1 MLYYHYELGFGTD
14 ANGNKIYGCCCSD
27 GSAEIANDKYF
38 NAYSRDG
45 DKLLCV
51 TRIHEKGSTMEVVAA
66 VKVNADGDK
75 DVPEALHDEFPK
87 LRILRR
93 AEITVDEFRRH
104 LDMMNFN
111 GGRKILSKL
120 KLDYR
125 TDGLFNPCPYEWRET
140 VFDALPMKKNECR
153 KRAERILAS
162 QSLHQELQRIYS
174 PQNKKAY
181 FGHPVHYLISAG
193 DWGAA
198 QDMYELLLR
207 ALASNGRLCSNRVA
221 VFRNFEKG
229 TYRDERY
236 PQHLN
241 ACEGGIVVLELCGD
255 PGTGRFASDFYEFTK
270 FTGDL
275 VEKMKKD
282 TLFIFVEIMGKSVKN
297 ADALGNILTKAD
309 VIQLT
314 EGSGTPEQAVAYL
327 KELAEKSDI
336 APETPDEV
344 LACLPEKESYSVSDI
359 YSAYH
364 TWYGNGLKNH
374 IYKAYRQQ
382 VFEKVEITETVNRP
396 YEELRQ
402 MIGLEQV
409 KSVIGQIVSTGK
421 IRCMREL
428 MGLRA
433 DAASLNML
441 FAGNPGTAK
450 TTVARLLAQILKD
463 EDVIRSGR
471 LVECGRQDLVGRY
484 VGWTAK
490 IINEKFRE
498 AEGGVLFID
507 EAYSL
512 VDDSNSFGA
521 EAINTITQ
529 LMENYRERVIVIFA
543 GYPEKMKTFLDQNE
557 GLRSR
562 ISFHLNFPDYN
573 PEELL
578 EILRFHAGK
587 REYTIAEDAIPAIR
601 EILSDAVCQE
611 NYGNGRYVRNLLE
624 QAIIRQSSRLY
635 NLDPEQKLTAAEMC
649 LLRAEDFAPVTLGIA
664 EAAHPQ
670 IGFAV

>member
-1 MLYYHYELGFGTD
+1 
-14 ANGNKIYGCCCSD
+14 
-27 GSAEIANDKYF
+27 
-38 NAYSRDG
+38 
-45 DKLLCV
+45 
-51 TRIHEKGSTMEVVAA
+51 MEVFAA

-75 DVPEALHDEFPK
+75 DVPEALLAEFPK

-93 AEITVDEFRRH
+93 EEVTIDDFRRNV
-104 LDMMNFN
+104 DMMNFG
-111 GGRKILSKL
+111 GGRKILTKL

-140 VFDALPMKKNECR
+140 VFDALPMKRAECR

-162 QSLHQELQRIYS
+162 QSLHQELKRIYS

-207 ALASNGRLCSNRVA
+207 ALGANGRLCSNRVA

-236 PQHLN
+236 PQHLS
-241 ACEGGIVVLELCGD
+241 ACEGGTVVLELCGD

-314 EGSGTPEQAVAYL
+314 EGSGTPEQAVVYL

-336 APETPDEV
+336 EPETPDEV
-344 LACLPEKESYSVSDI
+344 LTCLPEKESYTVSDI
-359 YSAYH
+359 YSAYN
-364 TWYGNGLKNH
+364 TWYGSGLKNH

-382 VFEKVEITETVNRP
+382 AFEKPAITETENRP

-402 MIGLEQV
+402 MIGLEEV
-409 KSVIGQIVSTGK
+409 KSVIGRIISTGK

-428 MGLRA
+428 MGLKA

-450 TTVARLLAQILKD
+450 TTVARLLAQILKE
-463 EDVIRSGR
+463 EDVIRSGK
-471 LVECGRQDLVGRY
+471 LVECGRQDLVGKY

-490 IINEKFRE
+490 IIDQKFRE
-498 AEGGVLFID
+498 AEGGILFID

-529 LMENYRERVIVIFA
+529 LMENYRDRVIVIFA
-543 GYPEKMKTFLDQNE
+543 GYPEKMKAFLDQNE

-562 ISFHLNFPDYN
+562 IVFHLNFPDYT

-578 EILRFHAGK
+578 DILRLHAGK
-587 REYTIAEDAIPAIR
+587 REYTIAEEALPAIR
-601 EILSDAVCQE
+601 EILADAVQQE
-611 NYGNGRYVRNLLE
+611 NYGNGRYARNLLE
-624 QAIIRQSSRLY
+624 QAIIRQSGRLY
-635 NLDPEQKLTAAEMC
+635 QAAPEQKLSAEEMC
-649 LLRAEDFAPVTLGIA
+649 LLRAEDFAPIALGVE
-664 EAAHPQ
+664 EADHPQ